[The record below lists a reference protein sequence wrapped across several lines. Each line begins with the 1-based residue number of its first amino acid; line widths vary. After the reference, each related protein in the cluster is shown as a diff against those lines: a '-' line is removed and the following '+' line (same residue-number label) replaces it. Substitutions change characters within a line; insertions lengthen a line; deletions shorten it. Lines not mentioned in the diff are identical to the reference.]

1 MAGFDK
7 INFNVRPIILTR
19 LDQTAIHDRE
29 YKYLNFI
36 TYSVTFRKHLL
47 LVSEQASY
55 DLNPMNTVSF

>member
-1 MAGFDK
+1 MTGFDK
-7 INFNVRPIILTR
+7 INFNVSPIILTS
-19 LDQTAIHDRE
+19 LGQTAIHDKE

-55 DLNPMNTVSF
+55 DLSTMNTVSF